1 MIGHGLAYFNPA
13 SESCHFDSGS
23 ASPARREGRL
33 RALTPGGRWTRQR
46 GVREVA
52 MDAQIGDRITIDS
65 NRVGGGQR
73 RGEVVDIIAGAAGIH
88 YRVRWDDGHETTFF
102 PSSDA
107 TVEQGQSSRRPVRRK
122 AG

>member
-1 MIGHGLAYFNPA
+1 MRATA
-13 SESCHFDSGS
+13 S
-23 ASPARREGRL
+23 L
-33 RALTPGGRWTRQR
+33 
-46 GVREVA
+46 EVP

-73 RGEVVDIIAGAAGIH
+73 RGEIVDIIAGAAGLH

-107 TVEQGQSSRRPVRRK
+107 TVQPVASSQRPARRQ
-122 AG
+122 AS